1 MIIDIINIVKHE
13 SFDPYA
19 LLFYITYLL
28 LLSVEY
34 ALGKKVILFGYIS
47 IYLLLLMRGFIKIIF
62 MVLLS
67 VFFIIFDSEVFIN
80 LGLYLKQ
87 NKNTIYS
94 ISNIFIFFS
103 QDIFLW
109 LIIDRFSPNYIPF
122 AYIFKQISDFLI

>member
-19 LLFYITYLL
+19 LVFYIIYL

-62 MVLLS
+62 TVLLS

-94 ISNIFIFFS
+94 ISNIFIFF
-103 QDIFLW
+103 
-109 LIIDRFSPNYIPF
+109 FSR
-122 AYIFKQISDFLI
+122 YIFMVNHW